1 MLPIEKYRPRI
12 LILVLSGISLLARL
26 LFLGGKSLWIDE
38 CLAWGA
44 VRMSW
49 MDLPSIVATGT
60 PHPPLAFIIM
70 KLSSLFA
77 GDSEFGLRL
86 LVAVAVASA
95 VIPVFRLASR
105 RTTVR
110 GGFWT
115 GMVWAVCPFAVS
127 LGQEAWV
134 YGINAAISLW
144 FVDIA
149 DLAWRGS
156 RKGFVGSLVLGAAGI
171 FTQHIFVLSIAVSGV
186 LYFTIDPRE
195 RISLKRFI
203 IVPAALALLY
213 APVFLFF
220 SAQFAERTVRMATS
234 GFENGFSRL
243 FSSQPFS
250 QFFRI
255 LGGGLLP
262 EISRNLL
269 DRPRMLLV
277 YMVNAAVILFLAIWP
292 FFTRMMKPVERKY
305 LWLALLI
312 PFGLYLNDEPTIR
325 QLSVL
330 WIPFSLTS
338 AIVFTKYRWLGFAV
352 SSLCLLALV
361 PYYGMKAFPYHRSD
375 WRTAVTTVESLS
387 QPGDLVVV
395 FGGKS
400 TSLAWEYYSNSD
412 IECLTPAGDDPFAGD
427 RGRKYVNPEF
437 LLDSILTSGSNRD
450 VWVIL
455 DCWDIPSIHSIK
467 GRHEMDFFL
476 PVSERME
483 VALLKSDP

>member
-1 MLPIEKYRPRI
+1 
-12 LILVLSGISLLARL
+12 
-26 LFLGGKSLWIDE
+26 
-38 CLAWGA
+38 
-44 VRMSW
+44 
-49 MDLPSIVATGT
+49 
-60 PHPPLAFIIM
+60 
-70 KLSSLFA
+70 
-77 GDSEFGLRL
+77 
-86 LVAVAVASA
+86 
-95 VIPVFRLASR
+95 
-105 RTTVR
+105 
-110 GGFWT
+110 

-134 YGINAAISLW
+134 YGINAVISLW
-144 FVDIA
+144 FA
-149 DLAWRGS
+149 DFADMAWRGS
-156 RKGFVGSLVLGAAGI
+156 KKGFIGSLFLGAAGI
-171 FTQHIFVLSIAVSGV
+171 FTQHIFVLSIAVCGI
-186 LYFTIDPRE
+186 LYFTIDFRE

-213 APVFLFF
+213 IPVFLFF
-220 SAQFAERTVRMATS
+220 STQFAERAARMATA
-234 GFENGFSRL
+234 GFETGFSRL
-243 FSSQPFS
+243 FSFHPLS

-277 YMVNAAVILFLAIWP
+277 YIVNAAIIFSLVIWP
-292 FFTRMMKPVERKY
+292 FLTRMMKPVERKY

-330 WIPFSLTS
+330 WIPFSITS
-338 AIVFTKYRWLGFAV
+338 AIVFARYRWFGIAV

-361 PYYGMKAFPYHRSD
+361 PYYGMKVFPYHRSD
-375 WRTAVTTVESLS
+375 WRTAVATVENLS
-387 QPGDLVVV
+387 QPEDLVIV

-400 TSLAWEYYSNSD
+400 TSLAWEYYSVSD
-412 IECLTPAGDDPFAGD
+412 LDCLTPGGDDPFAGD
-427 RGRKYVNPEF
+427 RERNRVNPEL
-437 LLDSILTSGSNRD
+437 LLDSVLTSGSHRD

-455 DCWDIPSIHSIK
+455 DCWGISSIHSIK
-467 GRHEMDFFL
+467 GQHDMDFFL